1 MVYRDLRD
9 LLARLKATGEL
20 HRVPV
25 TVDSRGEIAAI
36 TARACRLPAGGPAL
50 LFERVA
56 GSPFPVVTNLFGSA
70 RRMAIALGV
79 ERLDELTSR
88 MAAMV
93 GDLSGDDSLE
103 RLAALTQSD
112 RWRRAAPVTASGA
125 PCREVRDEPPD
136 LTRYPVL
143 KSWPLDGAPDH
154 DGRFLTLPLVI
165 TADPAGRET
174 NCGMYRVALLGPD
187 RLSIHWGE
195 SSGAAAH
202 ARAWHA
208 GGAPMP
214 VAIALGGDPA
224 VTFAATLPLPK
235 GLDEFRF
242 AGLLRGSPM
251 EVAPCAGSGLQV
263 PAGAELVIEG
273 VIHPGETARDG
284 AFGNHT
290 GYYADPID
298 APLVRV
304 TSVNRRRDMLFP
316 ATVVGPPPMED
327 CWLAAAGE
335 RLILP
340 LLQID
345 VPQVCDMHQPHAGI
359 FHGGTIVSVRDAA
372 GGGGELLARLGETP
386 WLGRSRLLVL
396 VDEEQPPA
404 DISGVYWRFMNN
416 VVWERDLRVD
426 GERLFVDATRKD
438 ADARTPLRPDNGV
451 EALVGKRWREYGFDD
466 GT

>member
-1 MVYRDLRD
+1 MAFCDLRD
-9 LLARLKATGEL
+9 FLSRLDELGEL

-25 TVDSRGEIAAI
+25 TVDPMHEIAAI
-36 TARACRLPAGGPAL
+36 TCRACRLPAGGPAL
-50 LFERVA
+50 LFQQALRSA
-56 GSPFPVVTNLFGSA
+56 FPVVTNLFGSKK
-70 RRMAIALGV
+70 RMAAALGV
-79 ERLDELTSR
+79 ERLEELTSWLR
-88 MAAMV
+88 GILDREPGSSA
-93 GDLSGDDSLE
+93 LE
-103 RLAALTQSD
+103 RLTALAASNLWQ
-112 RWRRAAPVTASGA
+112 RATPQLVSAA
-125 PCREVRDEPPD
+125 PCREVREDPPD
-136 LTRYPVL
+136 LSRFPVL

-154 DGRFLTLPLVI
+154 AGRFITLPLVI

-174 NCGMYRVALLGPD
+174 NCGMYRVAVLGPD
-187 RLSIHWGE
+187 RLAIHWGE

-202 ARAWHA
+202 ARAWQT
-208 GGAPMP
+208 GREPMP
-214 VAIALGGDPA
+214 VAIAVGGDPA

-235 GLDEFRF
+235 GIDEFRF
-242 AGLLRGSPM
+242 AGLLRGEPV
-251 EVAPCAGSGLQV
+251 ELAPCLASGLQV

-290 GYYADPID
+290 GYYAEPLD

-304 TSVNRRRDMLFP
+304 TSISRRRDMLFP

-327 CWLAAAGE
+327 CWLAAAAE
-335 RLILP
+335 RLILS

-345 VPQVCDMHQPHAGI
+345 VPQVCDMYQPHAGI
-359 FHGGTIVSVRDAA
+359 FHGGTIVAVRNAV

-396 VDEEQPPA
+396 VDAEQSPA
-404 DISGVYWRFMNN
+404 DIAGVYWRIMNN
-416 VVWERDLRVD
+416 VAWERDLRVD

-438 ADARTPLRPDNGV
+438 TDTRTPLRPDDGV